1 MELLISVVG
10 GHEVEA
16 AVSGHADIVD
26 VKNPREGSL
35 GANFP
40 HVIRRVREIT
50 PNDVPVKTSP
60 SSSASL
66 QVF

>member
-10 GHEVEA
+10 EDEVGA
-16 AVSGHADIVD
+16 AVAGHADIVD

-40 HVIRRVREIT
+40 HVIRARARRSRR
-50 PNDVPVKTSP
+50 PRCP
-60 SSSASL
+60 
-66 QVF
+66 

>member
-1 MELLISVVG
+1 MELLISVIG
-10 GHEVEA
+10 EHEVEA

-50 PNDVPVKTSP
+50 PSAMSP
-60 SSSASL
+60 
-66 QVF
+66 